1 MTFVFPPLFAC
12 GDVYVI
18 PGDQTGATPIWSA
31 AQWREAMR
39 TIQEVAKEE
48 GVLPLLHGIDSVH
61 GANYVQ
67 VR

>member
-1 MTFVFPPLFAC
+1 
-12 GDVYVI
+12 
-18 PGDQTGATPIWSA
+18 
-31 AQWREAMR
+31 MR

-67 VR
+67 VC